1 MKHTSPGSPKTASFW
16 GVVTRPLIG
25 AAPIACDCSQHKQQ
39 RTKSASKRMLILH
52 NFRLR
57 LACRGSR
64 LIQRSDC
71 GWAGVSLNVTA
82 IFIFSLVS
90 RMQTLSL
97 NIIENMFRANDI
109 FVKSGSRAAIQKRM
123 NLLSDA
129 LSNLKLLAY
138 LAFLSDEQNCILSKQ
153 YEHLSKLAVACQK
166 LLEAWIAS
174 HHALLSRSCT
184 K

>member
-1 MKHTSPGSPKTASFW
+1 MPNHDVSELAAITAAKNLCKYVFLVTNKSPK
-16 GVVTRPLIG
+16 I
-25 AAPIACDCSQHKQQ
+25 
-39 RTKSASKRMLILH
+39 
-52 NFRLR
+52 FR
-57 LACRGSR
+57 
-64 LIQRSDC
+64 
-71 GWAGVSLNVTA
+71 
-82 IFIFSLVS
+82 FSLVS

-109 FVKSGSRAAIQKRM
+109 FVKGGSRAAIQKRM